1 MSVLIFN
8 SSTYSDIESTNDSNS
23 TESAD
28 EGDGVYEMPDDE
40 TCFGDD
46 VDVPSVSEHV
56 EATIPII
63 SYGPHY
69 KLSRGDEV
77 LAVKKEYEMV
87 QDTKFV
93 CTLSLLLAIFKS
105 RCQMPGCT
113 AAPTVKHHFVGM
125 TLLLTATCTS
135 GHINKFCSSNEINN
149 IYVNNLQTAA
159 SVVISESHYAKVKRL
174 AKFLNLEFLSK
185 SSYYRL
191 QRLYVI
197 PEVNDWWCW
206 MRKEILREFSGQD
219 VVVGGDGQCD
229 SPGFNA
235 KNLCYFLVEV
245 NSNYILDIE
254 VLDKRHVGL
263 ISTNME
269 KEAVK
274 RSLDHLQKDVKV
286 IELVTDASTTI
297 KSLLGKLP
305 MIQ

>member
-8 SSTYSDIESTNDSNS
+8 GSTYSDIESANDNNS

-28 EGDGVYEMPDDE
+28 EGDKAYEIPDDE

-46 VDVPSVSEHV
+46 VDVPSVLEHV

-77 LAVKKEYEMV
+77 LAGKEEHEMV

-93 CTLSLLLAIFKS
+93 CALSLLLAVFKS

-113 AAPTVKHHFVGM
+113 AVPTVKYHFVGM
-125 TLLLTATCTS
+125 SLLLTATYTS

-149 IYVNNLQTAA
+149 IYVNNFQTAA
-159 SVVISESHYAKVKRL
+159 SIVVSGTHYAKVKRL
-174 AKFLNLEFLSK
+174 AKILNLEFLSK
-185 SSYYRL
+185 CSYYRF

-197 PEVNDWWCW
+197 PEINDWWYW
-206 MRKEILREFSGQD
+206 IRIEILREFSCQD
-219 VVVGGDGQCD
+219 VVGGDGQCD

-269 KEAVK
+269 KETVK
-274 RSLDHLQKDVKV
+274 KSLDRLQKDVKV

-297 KSLLGKLP
+297 KSLLGKL